1 MESEKWDEAFL
12 LAREAEEFI
21 LNDSGLIRLWPR
33 FSDFVNVNIEP
44 PGATVFKKPYG
55 DVKSGRTEIGVTPIV
70 ELRSPFSWVKF
81 RVEKES
87 YRTQEWGPID

>member
-1 MESEKWDEAFL
+1 MESEKWDEAIL

-21 LNDSGLIRLWPR
+21 PNDSGLIRLWPR
-33 FSDFVNVNIEP
+33 FSDFVKVNTEP
-44 PGATVFKKPYG
+44 PGATVFRKPYG
-55 DVKSGRTEIGVTPIV
+55 DVKSGWTEIGVPPIV
-70 ELRSPFSWVKF
+70 ELRSPFAWVNF